1 MICNVFKQRRR
12 INGVLNIAESW
23 SGRLRMS
30 WETSVSTIALNTP
43 DKRIAL
49 HKLLQIA
56 DEREKEHNGILA
68 PKPVREA
75 AERPLLDLL
84 SEYLHDVE
92 TRGRAVTTVKKYR
105 KILRKLFARCRWL
118 KLQDVT
124 TRSFC
129 QWRNQCG
136 LTGKTTNDLLACAT
150 TFFDWLEGQRML
162 SDNPLKYAK
171 RTDTRGQAQ
180 FRRALTQDEIRRLL
194 ATAPPFRAIVYLVA
208 IYTGLRRKELNL
220 LKWGD
225 LHLDE
230 LQPYVLAPASITKNK
245 KDARLPL
252 RPEVVEALRS
262 IRPADASPFQ
272 FMFNGQVPRVKTLR
286 KDLSRAG
293 IVFIDESGR
302 RLDFHALRNT
312 FGTLLAVN
320 HVDIVEA
327 SQLMRH
333 SDPKLTMKIYT
344 DTSQL
349 ALGSAL
355 SMLPSPNLHVGQRAS
370 NG

>member
-1 MICNVFKQRRR
+1 MICHVFKQRRR
-12 INGVLNIAESW
+12 IDGELTEAASW
-23 SGRLRMS
+23 SGRLKMP
-30 WETSVSTIALNTP
+30 WETSVSTVALNTP
-43 DKRIAL
+43 DKRLAL
-49 HKLLQIA
+49 FKLSQLA
-56 DEREKEHNGILA
+56 EEREKEHNGVLA

-84 SEYLHDVE
+84 SEYLQDVE
-92 TRGRAVTTVKKYR
+92 SRGRAITTVKKYR

-124 TRSFC
+124 ARSFC

-162 SDNPLKYAK
+162 TANPLKYVK

-180 FRRALTQDEIRRLL
+180 FRRALSQTEVANLL
-194 ATAPPFRAIVYLVA
+194 SHAPHSRAVVYLAA
-208 IYTGLRRKELNL
+208 IYTGLRRKELNN

-225 LHLDE
+225 LHLDAP
-230 LQPYVLAPASITKNK
+230 QPFVLAPASITKNK

-272 FMFNGQVPRVKTLR
+272 FVFNGQVPRVKTLR

-293 IVFIDESGR
+293 IIFIDESGR

-320 HVDIVEA
+320 HVPLTDAVH
-327 SQLMRH
+327 LMRH

-344 DTSQL
+344 DASQL
-349 ALGSAL
+349 ALSDSLAK
-355 SMLPSPNLHVGQRAS
+355 LPSLVVCVGQRAS
-370 NG
+370 

>member
-1 MICNVFKQRRR
+1 MICSVFIQKRR
-12 INGVLNIAESW
+12 INGVLRVSEHYY
-23 SGRLRMS
+23 GRLRMP
-30 WETSVSTIALNTP
+30 WETSVSTVALNTP

-75 AERPLLDLL
+75 AERPLNDLL
-84 SEYLHDVE
+84 SEYLQDVE
-92 TRGRAVTTVKKYR
+92 SRGRAVTTVKKYR

-136 LTGKTTNDLLACAT
+136 LTGKTTNDLLAAAV
-150 TFFDWLEGQRML
+150 TFFDWLDGQRML
-162 SDNPLKYAK
+162 TENPLKYVK

-180 FRRALTQDEIRRLL
+180 FRRALSQGEIERLL
-194 ATAPPFRAIVYLVA
+194 SLAPHNRAVVYLTA
-208 IYTGLRRKELNL
+208 IYTGLRRKELNH

-230 LQPYVLAPASITKNK
+230 PQPYVLAPASITKNK
-245 KDARLPL
+245 KDACLPL

-262 IRPADASPFQ
+262 IRPTDSSPFQ
-272 FMFNGQVPRVKTLR
+272 FVFNGQVPRVKTLR
-286 KDLSRAG
+286 KDLSQAG
-293 IVFIDESGR
+293 IVFIDDSGR
-302 RLDFHALRNT
+302 RLDFHALRMT

-320 HVDIVEA
+320 HVHLTDAVH
-327 SQLMRH
+327 LMRH

-344 DTSQL
+344 DASQL
-349 ALGSAL
+349 ALNDSIAK
-355 SMLPSPNLHVGQRAS
+355 LPAMTGLRLVNF
-370 NG
+370 

>member
-1 MICNVFKQRRR
+1 MICCVFRQKRRVD
-12 INGVLNIAESW
+12 GVLKTAENY
-23 SGRLRMS
+23 SGKLRMS
-30 WETSVSTIALNTP
+30 WETEISVIPLCTP
-43 DKRIAL
+43 DHRLAL
-49 HKLLQIA
+49 HKLLQEA
-56 DEREKEHNGILA
+56 DDREKVRNGILP
-68 PKPVREA
+68 PKPIREA
-75 AERPLLDLL
+75 SERPLNDLL
-84 SEYLHDVE
+84 SEYLQDVE
-92 TRGRAVTTVKKYR
+92 SRGRAVTTVKKYR
-105 KILRKLFARCRWL
+105 KILKKLFARCRWL

-136 LTGKTTNDLLACAT
+136 LTGKTTNDLLAAAV

-162 SDNPLKYAK
+162 SENPLKYVK

-180 FRRALTQDEIRRLL
+180 FRRALSQDEVRTLL
-194 ATAPPFRAIVYLVA
+194 STAPRLRAIVYLVA

-225 LHLDE
+225 LHLDAP
-230 LQPYVLAPASITKNK
+230 QPYVLAPASITKNK

-262 IRPADASPFQ
+262 IRPTDASPFQ
-272 FMFNGQVPRVKTLR
+272 FVFNGQVPRVNTLR

-302 RLDFHALRNT
+302 RLDFHALRMT

-320 HVDIVEA
+320 HVHLTDAVH
-327 SQLMRH
+327 LMRH

-344 DTSQL
+344 DASQL
-349 ALGSAL
+349 ALSD
-355 SMLPSPNLHVGQRAS
+355 SMAKLPAIGVHVGQRAC
-370 NG
+370 NE

>member
-12 INGVLNIAESW
+12 INGVVVEAPSW
-23 SGRLRMS
+23 TGRLRMP
-30 WETSVSTIALNTP
+30 WETSVSTVSLNTS

-49 HKLLQIA
+49 HKLLQLA
-56 DEREKEHNGILA
+56 EEREKERNGILA

-84 SEYLHDVE
+84 SEYLEDVE
-92 TRGRAVTTVKKYR
+92 SRGRAVTTVKKYR
-105 KILRKLFARCRWL
+105 KILRKLFTRCRWL

-162 SDNPLKYAK
+162 TENPLKYVK

-180 FRRALTQDEIRRLL
+180 FRRALSQDEIRSLL
-194 ATAPPFRAIVYLVA
+194 SVALPHRAIVYLVA
-208 IYTGLRRKELNL
+208 IYTGLRRKELNN

-225 LHLDE
+225 LHLDAP
-230 LQPYVLAPASITKNK
+230 QPFVFAPASITKNK

-252 RPEVVEALRS
+252 RPQVV
-262 IRPADASPFQ
+262 
-272 FMFNGQVPRVKTLR
+272 
-286 KDLSRAG
+286 
-293 IVFIDESGR
+293 
-302 RLDFHALRNT
+302 
-312 FGTLLAVN
+312 
-320 HVDIVEA
+320 
-327 SQLMRH
+327 
-333 SDPKLTMKIYT
+333 
-344 DTSQL
+344 
-349 ALGSAL
+349 
-355 SMLPSPNLHVGQRAS
+355 
-370 NG
+370 